1 LPTQEPDVTV
11 LAKVSQDQI
20 SRRILLLLRCP
31 IFGEGM
37 TSTEIGTNLEKG
49 KESHRSVVLPRLS
62 EYESSGLVVKEPSKP
77 IGPPRYK
84 LTPGGRSIADWLY
97 DEVLRR
103 KDNLLKWE
111 IDWDEVLDSRDGP
124 KIDAARSK
132 IQGELLSFLY
142 YV

>member
-1 LPTQEPDVTV
+1 V
-11 LAKVSQDQI
+11 LAKISQDQI

-31 IFGEGM
+31 VFAGGM

-49 KESHRSVVLPRLS
+49 KESHRSVVLPRLI
-62 EYESSGLVVKEPSKP
+62 EYESS
-77 IGPPRYK
+77 
-84 LTPGGRSIADWLY
+84 DWLY

>member
-1 LPTQEPDVTV
+1 LPSQEPDETV

-31 IFGEGM
+31 IFAEGM
-37 TSTEIGTNLEKG
+37 TSTEIGMNLEKG
-49 KESHRSVVLPRLS
+49 KESYRSVVLPRLS
-62 EYESSGLVVKEPSKP
+62 EYESSGLVAKEPSKS
-77 IGPPRYK
+77 IGPPKYK
-84 LTPGGRSIADWLY
+84 LTPGGRLTADWLY

-111 IDWDEVLDSRDGP
+111 IDWDEVLDSRDSS
-124 KIDAARSK
+124 KIDAVRSK